1 MILLQKII
9 IDLGLKIRI
18 TFVNNNIVCFTSVM
32 CSSLYYNNF
41 KTLRFYNWHFLY
53 LLLCLFP
60 WSCIVYYHNYPRKI
74 WILNN
79 GETSHRE
86 TLFSMR
92 DDVTTS
98 NKHYLPATMRKVW
111 ITLSVR
117 LIGNTLR
124 WREEKLEVWGSLL
137 SIFLSFKFVKS
148 MSKRFESSVSF
159 LTSSILVG

>member
-60 WSCIVYYHNYPRKI
+60 WSRIVYYHNINHYPRKI

-124 WREEKLEVWGSLL
+124 WREEKLL
-137 SIFLSFKFVKS
+137 
-148 MSKRFESSVSF
+148 RFEEVCCRSFCHSS
-159 LTSSILVG
+159 L

>member
-9 IDLGLKIRI
+9 IDLGLNIRI
-18 TFVNNNIVCFTSVM
+18 TCVNINIVCFTSVI

-60 WSCIVYYHNYPRKI
+60 WSCIVYYHNINHYPRKI
-74 WILNN
+74 WMGNN

-98 NKHYLPATMRKVW
+98 NKHYLPATLRKVW
-111 ITLSVR
+111 L
-117 LIGNTLR
+117 GNTLR
-124 WREEKLEVWGSLL
+124 WREEKLLRCEEVCCRSFCHSSL
-137 SIFLSFKFVKS
+137 
-148 MSKRFESSVSF
+148 
-159 LTSSILVG
+159 